1 MHNDL
6 DLPSLRA
13 FRTVV
18 REGSFSNA
26 ALALRMPKS
35 TVSKRV
41 ADLEVSLGVRL
52 IERSTRQLRV
62 TAEGEVLAAR
72 AERLLAEAEDIRR
85 ALGEQGGAPKGH
97 LRIAVPQ
104 AMGDMLMGGIAARFL
119 AAYPEISL
127 EMHFMDRPANL
138 LEEGFDGAL
147 RHMYEEDG
155 SHAAKVMLR
164 AHAIFVANPA
174 VAAGLDVLHPVDLTD
189 VPLIGKSAGWNNG
202 LQLENGLQRTVL
214 TTKPRLALG
223 SFLSMRDAAI
233 AGAGVAILPI
243 PFALPDLHEGRLV
256 RVLPEWRTPRKELTF
271 VYPSAQSVTARL
283 RVFMDFLQEELAL
296 YDTVE

>member
-1 MHNDL
+1 
-6 DLPSLRA
+6 
-13 FRTVV
+13 
-18 REGSFSNA
+18 
-26 ALALRMPKS
+26 
-35 TVSKRV
+35 
-41 ADLEVSLGVRL
+41 
-52 IERSTRQLRV
+52 
-62 TAEGEVLAAR
+62 
-72 AERLLAEAEDIRR
+72 
-85 ALGEQGGAPKGH
+85 
-97 LRIAVPQ
+97 
-104 AMGDMLMGGIAARFL
+104 
-119 AAYPEISL
+119 
-127 EMHFMDRPANL
+127 
-138 LEEGFDGAL
+138 
-147 RHMYEEDG
+147 
-155 SHAAKVMLR
+155 MLR
-164 AHAIFVANPA
+164 AYAIFVANPT

-189 VPLIGKSAGWNNG
+189 VPLIGKSAGWNKG